1 MTGSS
6 RYGCGSGRGRPVSS
20 AILFGLL
27 ALLAVLAGCG
37 GPRVHAPRSEFIP
50 FSPEQK
56 ASLEAKAGN
65 EYRIQEGD
73 ILKIYFAFE
82 RELSQE
88 GVVVLSDGAVS
99 LMGVDRVML
108 AGRTISEADSL
119 LTLAYSKDYRE
130 PTLSVMIQE
139 TQGRRVY
146 LTGQVRVPGYYPVP
160 LGGTDLMGAIATA
173 GGFTEEADAE
183 NAVIVRVTSEGYQF
197 QQVDLTTFGA
207 AGFVAAAAITL
218 QPYDIVYVP
227 RNGAGDF
234 GYLTRTVLTGLGAI
248 TRMAYDIYN
257 VASGVRGRY

>member
-6 RYGCGSGRGRPVSS
+6 RYGCGSGRVRPVLS
-20 AILFGLL
+20 AILLGLL

-73 ILKIYFAFE
+73 ILRIYFAFE

-99 LMGVDRVML
+99 LMGIDRVKL
-108 AGRTISEADSL
+108 AGHTISEADSL

-139 TQGRRVY
+139 TQGRRVFV
-146 LTGQVRVPGYYPVP
+146 TGQVRNPGYYPVP
-160 LGGTDLMGAIATA
+160 VNGMDVMGAITIA
-173 GGFTEEADAE
+173 GGLAEDASAE
-183 NAVIVRVTSEGYQF
+183 NTLVVRVTPEGYQF
-197 QQVDLTTFGA
+197 QEVNLDDFGTAKYVPFA
-207 AGFVAAAAITL
+207 AMPLRA
-218 QPYDIVYVP
+218 YDVVYVP
-227 RNGAGDF
+227 RSGAGDF
-234 GYLTRTVLTGLGAI
+234 QYLTKSVLVGLSYI